1 MTHPDEH
8 KPEHRGLIRRLSSW
22 YVRQWMKPFMNTVAS
37 DVQHRTLFGAPISSF
52 VRHLRHLHQAASTQD
67 APIRSFDELRLR
79 WGIPASDAAIAKIL
93 LGMRIE
99 IRMFAV
105 IGAIAFASVVAGIVN
120 KSLTWLGV
128 IAMVLTTA
136 VAGLVVLTRTW
147 RIRCIERRQ
156 YASFVE
162 WLTGS
167 PRP

>member
-1 MTHPDEH
+1 MTYPDER
-8 KPEHRGLIRRLSSW
+8 KPEHRGLLRRLSAW
-22 YVRQWMKPFMNTVAS
+22 YLRQWMKPFINTVAS
-37 DVQHRTLFGAPISSF
+37 DVQHRALFGAPLRSL
-52 VRHLRHLHQAASTQD
+52 VRHLKRLHLAARTQD

-79 WGIPASDAAIAKIL
+79 WGIPANDAAIAKIL

-105 IGAIAFASVVAGIVN
+105 IGVIAFASVVASIVN

-128 IAMVLTTA
+128 IAMLLITV

-156 YASFVE
+156 YVSFVE

-167 PRP
+167 PRT